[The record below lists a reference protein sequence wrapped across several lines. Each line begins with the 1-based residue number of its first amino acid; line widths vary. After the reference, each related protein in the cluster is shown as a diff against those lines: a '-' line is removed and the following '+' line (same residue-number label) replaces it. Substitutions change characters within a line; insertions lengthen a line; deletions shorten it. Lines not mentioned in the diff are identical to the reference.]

1 MPDTGMSLRFAY
13 EKSINPFSGVG
24 SQPEQ
29 MGQIQVFLGSQ
40 AETSRKD
47 GVAANIQQVEIQ
59 IITFISRLPPHDQ
72 QAFTIRGPD

>member
-1 MPDTGMSLRFAY
+1 MQACLCFPQMK
-13 EKSINPFSGVG
+13 KSFNPFSGV
-24 SQPEQ
+24 SPQPEQ
-29 MGQIQVFLGSQ
+29 MGQIQVFRGGQ

-59 IITFISRLPPHDQ
+59 VITFISRLPPHDQ